1 MEVIKVI
8 TGAIEENCY
17 ILKKD
22 NMCLVIDPG
31 DDFPKIKEK
40 IGDSKVVG
48 VLVTHS
54 HFDHVGALRNFL
66 NKRSIKVFKKSNLQ
80 EREYELG
87 NFKFEVIYTPGHS
100 ADSVTFYFKED
111 KCMFVGDF
119 IFNGSIGRCD
129 LPTGDESVMKKSLE
143 NIKKY
148 DRDIKLYP
156 GHGDDTTLGNEIDN
170 NIYFK

>member
-22 NMCLVIDPG
+22 NTCLVIDPG

-40 IGDSKVVG
+40 IGDNKVVG

-80 EREYELG
+80 EKEYELG

-129 LPTGDESVMKKSLE
+129 LPTGDESVMKNSLE

-156 GHGDDTTLGNEIDN
+156 GHGEDTTLGNEIDN

>member
-1 MEVIKVI
+1 MKVETVV

-17 ILKKD
+17 ILKK
-22 NMCLVIDPG
+22 NNTCLVIDPG
-31 DDFPKIKEK
+31 DDYPKIKEK
-40 IGDSKVVG
+40 IGDDKVVG

-80 EREYELG
+80 EKEYELG
-87 NFKFEVIYTPGHS
+87 DFKFEVIYTPGHS

-111 KCMFVGDF
+111 KIMFVGDF
-119 IFNGSIGRCD
+119 IFQGSIGRCD
-129 LPTGDESVMKKSLE
+129 LPTGDENVMKRSLE

-148 DRDIKLYP
+148 DDDITLYP
-156 GHGDDTTLGNEIDN
+156 GHGNKTTLKEEKEN
-170 NIYFK
+170 NVFMK